1 MKLRNIAIH
10 LFVFLFLISSVFA
23 VIDWNGADVKGFYN
37 YEKLNANYLK
47 DWSPMNNPAQLY
59 GTGEDINFVERYINF
74 TGTFWYATDN
84 FTGLGVGTKT
94 LCSWLKA
101 TQDIGNSRMIITT
114 GILNVENAFIMYINA
129 GQDWE
134 FSQFG
139 ASLIATRPPID
150 TDTLFCA
157 VYKGSND
164 YEIYY
169 NSTSQITGSLSTSYV
184 DDVTY
189 LGTWNIIGEF
199 PLIDVT
205 VYSFMIFDRELTPT
219 EIADLSNQGRFYNP
233 YYVTP
238 TPPTPVTPVQSTSSI
253 LVENLFGNYLLLSL
267 FGLLLVVG
275 ILMFIRTPKEVV
287 MIIGGLLILGLV
299 SSALFPKWILAI
311 VIIFIGLFI
320 GIFLLRMFF
329 KHY

>member
-1 MKLRNIAIH
+1 MI
-10 LFVFLFLISSVFA
+10 V
-23 VIDWNGADVKGFYN
+23 
-37 YEKLNANYLK
+37 
-47 DWSPMNNPAQLY
+47 
-59 GTGEDINFVERYINF
+59 
-74 TGTFWYATDN
+74 
-84 FTGLGVGTKT
+84 T
-94 LCSWLKA
+94 L
-101 TQDIGNSRMIITT
+101 
-114 GILNVENAFIMYINA
+114 GILNIENAMILYINA

-134 FSQFG
+134 LSQFG

-157 VYKGSND
+157 VYKGAND

-189 LGTWNIIGEF
+189 LGTWNNIGEF
-199 PLIDVT
+199 PLVDVT
-205 VYSFMIFDRELTPT
+205 AYSFMIFDRELTPT

-233 YYVTP
+233 YAVTP
-238 TPPTPVTPVQSTSSI
+238 TPTPTPVTPVQSTSSI
-253 LVENLFGNYLLLSL
+253 LVENLFGNYLLLSM
-267 FGLLLVVG
+267 FGLLLIVG
-275 ILMFIRTPKEVV
+275 ILLFIRTPKEVV

-299 SSALFPKWILAI
+299 SSALFPKWVLAI